1 MNNNLKVY
9 VSVSNK
15 ESKIKHFKDIVNNVE
30 VFTFFNLVLNYA
42 IIKINKDYKL
52 IVEDKQF
59 NNKSTIKEVEKWFND
74 IIDNF
79 YFNEN

>member
-1 MNNNLKVY
+1 MENNLKVY

-42 IIKINKDYKL
+42 IIKIKRDFEF
-52 IVEDKQF
+52 IVETKQF
-59 NNKSTIKEVEKWFND
+59 NSKSTIKEVEEWFNE

>member
-1 MNNNLKVY
+1 MNNQLKLY

-42 IIKINKDYKL
+42 IIKINQDFKI
-52 IVEDKQF
+52 IVETKQF
-59 NNKSTIKEVEKWFND
+59 NSKSTIKEVEEWFNE
-74 IIDNF
+74 IIEDF
-79 YFNEN
+79 YFCEN